1 MLTFEEILQEAR
13 KLKPEEKRKLG
24 VLLTA
29 ERPTTLEELAAEQ
42 GKGPV
47 NFDELL
53 KLGEFWP
60 EEESVDDFNAFVRE
74 SRRGDPFKGIAE
86 LSSLED

>member
-1 MLTFEEILQEAR
+1 MTTFEQVLEDAR
-13 KLKPEEKRKLG
+13 KLP
-24 VLLTA
+24 
-29 ERPTTLEELAAEQ
+29 LEEQRLLGEVLTEEPPKTIEQVIAEQ

-60 EEESVDDFNAFVRE
+60 EDESVDDFITAVRE
-74 SRRGDPFKGIAE
+74 WRRDGAE
-86 LSSLED
+86 RRIE